1 MIDKH
6 LHLSGATNPCTLFE
20 LIKENGFKT
29 KSSTYWE
36 FADTVQ
42 MDKSKVKT
50 LDDYL
55 EVLHLIDD
63 AQSYPR
69 AIERCFYEA
78 YRDSYLH
85 GATELQLRWNPVKRS
100 QDQKIDLDSLIV
112 AARAGGER
120 AKNYFGIGGS
130 MILCMGRDISDAA
143 NAALFNKAVKY
154 NGKGIIGIDV
164 AGSEK
169 IPLNKE
175 FKHYYN
181 FAGSIDMERTIHV
194 GETFNDSTEE
204 ELRLVIEEFK
214 PNRIGHGIQI
224 VKFPEL
230 AKQAAKQGIEFEIC
244 ITSNLTTKA
253 VETMDDYAYIMR
265 KFEEFGLRWTVCT
278 DATYTIGTNI
288 YKENEL
294 MKQIVDITNGKKHVI
309 V

>member
-29 KSSTYWE
+29 KSSDYWE
-36 FADTVQ
+36 FAETIL
-42 MDKSKVKT
+42 MDRSKVKS

-55 EVLHLIDD
+55 KILHLIDD

-143 NAALFNKAVKY
+143 NSALFNKAIQY
-154 NGKGIIGIDV
+154 HDKGVIGIDV
-164 AGSEK
+164 AGPEK

-175 FKHYYN
+175 FKHFYQ
-181 FAGSIDMERTIHV
+181 FAGAIGMERTIHV
-194 GETFNDSTEE
+194 GETFNDTTEE
-204 ELRLVIEEFK
+204 ELRFVIEELK

-224 VKFPEL
+224 IKFPEL
-230 AKQAAKQGIEFEIC
+230 AKQAAKAGIEFEIC
-244 ITSNLTTKA
+244 ITSNLTTRA
-253 VETMDDYAYIMR
+253 VGSMDEYQEIMK
-265 KFEEFGLRWTVCT
+265 KFIEYGLKWTVCT
-278 DATYTIGTNI
+278 DATHQIGTNI
-288 YKENEL
+288 RKENEL
-294 MKQIVDITNGKKHVI
+294 MKQILAKANNEY
-309 V
+309 

>member
-36 FADTVQ
+36 FAESVQ
-42 MDKSKVKT
+42 MDKSKVDS
-50 LDDYL
+50 LDKYL

-120 AKNYFGIGGS
+120 AKNYFGITGS
-130 MILCMGRDISDAA
+130 MILCMGRDVSDAA

-154 NGKGIIGIDV
+154 HNKGIIGIDV
-164 AGSEK
+164 AGSETK
-169 IPLNKE
+169 PLNKE
-175 FKHYYN
+175 FKHYYQ
-181 FAGSIDMERTIHV
+181 FASSIEMERTIHV
-194 GETFNDSTEE
+194 GETFHDKTEE
-204 ELRLVIEEFK
+204 ELRFVIEELK

-230 AKQAAKQGIEFEIC
+230 ARLAAKAGIEFEIC

-253 VETMDDYAYIMR
+253 VESLDDYATIMR

-278 DATYTIGTNI
+278 DATHTIGTNI
-288 YKENEL
+288 RRENDL
-294 MKQIVDITNGKKHVI
+294 MGQIIDIANGRNNVY